1 MGASIGVDSHK
12 GSLAAAAV
20 DELGRVFGIKE
31 FPNDPAGHRALL
43 EWARHYGKP
52 RAIGVEGSGSYGAGL
67 CRTLSSA
74 GEQVREVPAT
84 LTFKERRRKGS
95 QGKSDA
101 VDAVAIARIMAR
113 GEDLPSPTRTQA
125 LADLK
130 LLSDYRDQ
138 LVHTRTQLANRVHQ
152 DLVVLH
158 PGYERRV
165 PNLVGAK
172 HLAKAA
178 SLVRGDTSIRAE
190 LARRRIGDLRRLSR
204 EIAETKVQMTDVLT
218 ESGTTLTG
226 LPGIGPLIAAR
237 ILGEV
242 GDVGRVRSQAAFAM
256 MTGTA
261 PFVASSGMTFR
272 HRLNRGGNRKLNFAL
287 HYMALARY
295 RTDEQ
300 TKAYIERRRAE
311 GKTFKESM
319 RCLKR
324 HLSNVVYRQMIVDW
338 RALEAA

>member
-12 GSLAAAAV
+12 GSLATAAV

-31 FPNDPAGHRALL
+31 FPNDPGGHRALL

-172 HLAKAA
+172 HL
-178 SLVRGDTSIRAE
+178 V
-190 LARRRIGDLRRLSR
+190 
-204 EIAETKVQMTDVLT
+204 KVGV
-218 ESGTTLTG
+218 SGK
-226 LPGIGPLIAAR
+226 R
-237 ILGEV
+237 
-242 GDVGRVRSQAAFAM
+242 
-256 MTGTA
+256 
-261 PFVASSGMTFR
+261 
-272 HRLNRGGNRKLNFAL
+272 
-287 HYMALARY
+287 
-295 RTDEQ
+295 
-300 TKAYIERRRAE
+300 
-311 GKTFKESM
+311 
-319 RCLKR
+319 R
-324 HLSNVVYRQMIVDW
+324 HLHPG
-338 RALEAA
+338 RARTSKDRRSPPPEPGDR

>member
-12 GSLAAAAV
+12 GSLTAAAV
-20 DELGRVFGIKE
+20 DELGRVFGVKE
-31 FPNDPAGHRALL
+31 FPNDPGGHRALL
-43 EWARHYGKP
+43 EWARHYGRP

-113 GEDLPSPTRTQA
+113 GEDPPSPTRTQA

-165 PNLVGAK
+165 PNLVGAQ
-172 HLAKAA
+172 A
-178 SLVRGDTSIRAE
+178 SCKGGVSGKRRYLHPGRARTSTDRRSPPPEPGDR
-190 LARRRIGDLRRLSR
+190 
-204 EIAETKVQMTDVLT
+204 
-218 ESGTTLTG
+218 
-226 LPGIGPLIAAR
+226 
-237 ILGEV
+237 
-242 GDVGRVRSQAAFAM
+242 
-256 MTGTA
+256 
-261 PFVASSGMTFR
+261 
-272 HRLNRGGNRKLNFAL
+272 
-287 HYMALARY
+287 
-295 RTDEQ
+295 
-300 TKAYIERRRAE
+300 
-311 GKTFKESM
+311 
-319 RCLKR
+319 
-324 HLSNVVYRQMIVDW
+324 
-338 RALEAA
+338 